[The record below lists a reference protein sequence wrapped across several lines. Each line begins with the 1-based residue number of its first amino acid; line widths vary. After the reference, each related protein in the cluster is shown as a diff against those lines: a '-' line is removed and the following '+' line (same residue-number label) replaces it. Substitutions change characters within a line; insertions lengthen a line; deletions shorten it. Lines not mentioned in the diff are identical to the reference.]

1 MSYGRFLL
9 MIGTSTVLMYGLM
22 YLNTY
27 EIDHV
32 WFSQT
37 RIWMAFIMGAS
48 MAMVMLAFMW
58 KMYPN
63 RLANVAML
71 GGALTVFVM
80 ALWLVRSQVTVGDVS
95 YMKAMIP
102 HHSIA
107 VLTSRRAGIKD
118 KRVRELADNIIDAQV
133 REIAQM
139 RGLIAELSTQP
150 PSGQPAH
157 N

>member
-58 KMYPN
+58 KMYPS
-63 RLANVAML
+63 RLANVAIL

-118 KRVRELADNIIDAQV
+118 KRVRELADNIIEAQV